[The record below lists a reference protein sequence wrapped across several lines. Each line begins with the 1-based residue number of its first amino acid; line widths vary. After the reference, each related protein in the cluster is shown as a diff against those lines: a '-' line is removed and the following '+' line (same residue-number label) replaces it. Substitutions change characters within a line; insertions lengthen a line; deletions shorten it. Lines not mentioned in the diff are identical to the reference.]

1 MQLNGSNPII
11 VENSTKICDKKC
23 QVYGAKNPPAKLTKD
38 TEGLLGPFRSL
49 LQIYVFFYKL
59 NLCESIYFVTNLSPV
74 VALTN
79 LMVRILPPNGL
90 MGAPLSTCHPWEPSP
105 YSSL

>member
-11 VENSTKICDKKC
+11 VENSTKICDK
-23 QVYGAKNPPAKLTKD
+23 KNPPAKLTKD

-49 LQIYVFFYKL
+49 LQIYVLFYKL

-79 LMVRILPPNGL
+79 LIVRILPPNGL
-90 MGAPLSTCHPWEPSP
+90 MGAPLSTCHP
-105 YSSL
+105 